1 MSLAFATQKKKKKS
15 LTVHKL
21 DTMDIGIRKVLILER
36 LQAKPDETRSKG
48 KSNVWRTL
56 GLKAMDEEKSS
67 WETPKDNS

>member
-1 MSLAFATQKKKKKS
+1 MSLAFPTLKKKKN

-21 DTMDIGIRKVLILER
+21 DTMDIGIIKVLILER
-36 LQAKPDETRSKG
+36 LQAKPDETRRKG
-48 KSNVWRTL
+48 KYNVWRTL

>member
-1 MSLAFATQKKKKKS
+1 
-15 LTVHKL
+15 
-21 DTMDIGIRKVLILER
+21 MDIGIIKVLILER
-36 LQAKPDETRSKG
+36 LQAKPDETRRKG